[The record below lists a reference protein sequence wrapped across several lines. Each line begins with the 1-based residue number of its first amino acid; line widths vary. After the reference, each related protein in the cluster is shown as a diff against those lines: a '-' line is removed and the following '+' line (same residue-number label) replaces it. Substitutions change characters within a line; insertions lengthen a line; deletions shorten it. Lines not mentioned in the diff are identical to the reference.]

1 MLSEIIIYLL
11 FSKCFQNKLVTIM
24 LNIYKGPYITY
35 KRAILHDNLYKKD
48 CKLLEYKQVLKSIKT
63 ILKRKS
69 I

>member
-24 LNIYKGPYITY
+24 LNMYKDPHIIY
-35 KRAILHDNLYKKD
+35 KRAILYDNLYKKD

-63 ILKRKS
+63 ILKRNS